1 MRSDTDLARADAQ
14 DAVTCHAI
22 KRDNETMSHTIITAA
37 WRFFTACYD
46 ITQEVIF
53 MARDGKINAQMER
66 FCQNISRTRTTR
78 PRRRLL
84 QAIRMRPCLRRA
96 TWTTQRC

>member
-1 MRSDTDLARADAQ
+1 
-14 DAVTCHAI
+14 
-22 KRDNETMSHTIITAA
+22 MSHTIITAA

-66 FCQNISRTRTTR
+66 FCEEYIKNPDNQTAAA
-78 PRRRLL
+78 LL